1 MNPDSDEDGNDGEDE
16 LPSHQV
22 ATTPTGK
29 PTSKAQRNFT
39 DPDSRIMKRGATY
52 LQGYN
57 CQIAVDG
64 VAQVI
69 RADAVTNQA
78 PDQEHL
84 VPMIKR
90 VRHNTGRS
98 PSTLSADAGYMS
110 EDNVDFCESHGIDA
124 YLAVGS
130 DKHD

>member
-1 MNPDSDEDGNDGEDE
+1 LNPDSDEDGNDGEDE
-16 LPSHQV
+16 LPSHRV

-29 PTSKAQRNFT
+29 PRPEAQRNFT

-69 RADAVTNQA
+69 LADAVTNQA

-84 VPMIKR
+84 VPMMAR

-98 PSTLSADAGYMS
+98 PNAGERPPIPTRGAGMRASASTPPQTPRARALS
-110 EDNVDFCESHGIDA
+110 
-124 YLAVGS
+124 
-130 DKHD
+130 